1 MAILS
6 INTRSNH
13 HDDSV
18 DTKFDDPINPN
29 GTMVLLGKFKVETDF
44 FELVEF
50 EFNEIYPFLLAHAE
64 YTPVDLIGVPL
75 WVDLSGIAQ
84 RQAIHCLKHLATL
97 PGARLID
104 VSGPGWDSAS
114 FEVAS

>member
-6 INTRSNH
+6 INTRSNR
-13 HDDSV
+13 HDDNV
-18 DTKFDDPINPN
+18 DTMSDDSMNPN

-50 EFNEIYPFLLAHAE
+50 AFNEIYPFLLAHAE
-64 YTPVDLIGVPL
+64 YTPVDLIGEPL

-97 PGARLID
+97 PDARLID
-104 VSGPGWDSAS
+104 VSCGTTSFQIAS
-114 FEVAS
+114 

>member
-6 INTRSNH
+6 INTHSSH
-13 HDDSV
+13 HNDSV
-18 DTKFDDPINPN
+18 DTEFDDPMNPN
-29 GTMVLLGKFKVETDF
+29 GTMVLLDKFKVETDF

-64 YTPVDLIGVPL
+64 YTPVDLIGEPL
-75 WVDLSGIAQ
+75 WVDLSGLAQ

-97 PGARLID
+97 PDAGLID
-104 VSGPGWDSAS
+104 VSCPDSGTTS
-114 FEVAS
+114 FQVAS